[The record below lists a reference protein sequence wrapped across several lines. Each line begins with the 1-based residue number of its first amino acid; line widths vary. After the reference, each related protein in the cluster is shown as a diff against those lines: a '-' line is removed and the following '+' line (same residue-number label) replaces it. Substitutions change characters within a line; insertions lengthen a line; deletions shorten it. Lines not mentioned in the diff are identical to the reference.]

1 MNIND
6 LKMAG
11 STFVGGGGGIGG
23 GGGGGEA
30 REPDIMSSGH
40 LVIVS
45 LSHRVIEST
54 YHHLNM

>member
-30 REPDIMSSGH
+30 REPDIMSSSH
-40 LVIVS
+40 RVIVS
-45 LSHRVIEST
+45 LSQHIII
-54 YHHLNM
+54 

>member
-6 LKMAG
+6 LKMAC

-30 REPDIMSSGH
+30 REPDIMS
-40 LVIVS
+40 
-45 LSHRVIEST
+45 LSQHIIILTCNHFTMSICQ
-54 YHHLNM
+54 

>member
-6 LKMAG
+6 LKMAC

-23 GGGGGEA
+23 GRGGGEA
-30 REPDIMSSGH
+30 REPDIMSSC
-40 LVIVS
+40 
-45 LSHRVIEST
+45 HRVIEST